1 MISNVDFTNFL
12 PVRIGNN
19 GQEFNCKNIKKNDS
33 TQFIY
38 STTKYFWKNTRWN
51 YVSHISTLLLVLFA
65 YKCINEYERTAQW
78 VFEHPK
84 SGTFSFK
91 NDVQYMKG
99 GLSNIRSVH
108 TYATPWIFFYWQK
121 KYILNQNDFLFFLEM
136 SIIFSWWGKKFE
148 DFLLCKI
155 HPKHSLAFLSLFLD
169 LSGWRKPAL
178 ISLLTRPFC

>member
-1 MISNVDFTNFL
+1 MTAHSSYTVQQNIFEKILVEIMYPTYLRFFWYFLRTNVSTNMSAQRSESL
-12 PVRIGNN
+12 
-19 GQEFNCKNIKKNDS
+19 NIRNRGHFPS
-33 TQFIY
+33 RTMY
-38 STTKYFWKNTRWN
+38 STWK
-51 YVSHISTLLLVLFA
+51 VV
-65 YKCINEYERTAQW
+65 CQ
-78 VFEHPK
+78 
-84 SGTFSFK
+84 TF
-91 NDVQYMKG
+91 VQYIHMLYPG
-99 GLSNIRSVH
+99 F
-108 TYATPWIFFYWQK
+108 FFYWQK